1 MGAEYG
7 VSRVKRTKFP
17 ALPLPPS
24 EHDALIEACL
34 RGERRAQE
42 RFYRGYFPVLLPVCL
57 RYLGDRGESV
67 AVLNRAML
75 KIFGALGSYRGEG
88 PFEAWL
94 TTIVRNYALGYLREQ
109 ARAQRKVLEQTFVWP
124 ASVPNRALDQLA
136 VEDILKLLERLPD
149 HLRVVFSLVVFDGY
163 THAEVSAELG
173 IAETASRWR
182 LMKSRELLQG
192 YYRAVHPGKEN
203 ER

>member
-1 MGAEYG
+1 M
-7 VSRVKRTKFP
+7 RLT
-17 ALPLPPS
+17 PS
-24 EHDALIEACL
+24 EHDALIEACR

-42 RFYRGYFPVLLPVCL
+42 QFYRRYFPVLLPVCL

-75 KIFGALGSYRGEG
+75 KIFGALDSYRGEG
-88 PFEAWL
+88 AFEAWL
-94 TTIVRNYALGYLREQ
+94 TIIVRNYALGYLREQ
-109 ARAQRKVLEQTFVWP
+109 ARAQRKVLEQNFVWP
-124 ASVPNRALDQLA
+124 VSVPNRALDQLA

-149 HLRVVFSLVVFDGY
+149 HLRVVFSLVVFDGL
-163 THAEVSAELG
+163 THAEVAAELD
-173 IAETASRWR
+173 ITETASRWR

-192 YYRAVHPGKEN
+192 YYRAAHPAKEN